1 MKSRPKKSR
10 EFELL
15 TSRIEGAL
23 APTGARIKSP
33 DRIKDK
39 ITGQLREVD
48 VSIRYTV
55 GSVELLITIECR
67 DRSRIQDVTWIEQIA
82 TKRAHIGADRTIA
95 VSSTGFTDAAIRAA
109 NAHGISIRLI
119 SEITDEDLRSLID
132 TLEVTAS
139 NISIDT
145 NEMALTFMET
155 PLGSSN
161 ICVKSR
167 ELWDAMGLDAPIFFD
182 ANSQSPL
189 SLIQLLSRAQSK
201 PSNQLSTNDLSITLQ
216 PKAKATFFIGTD
228 PLSPYLRDVPN
239 DGTPTR
245 VSITIGTNSE
255 NISVNTDSGLR
266 RLKQI
271 AFVVTATSTAERV
284 PARRI
289 GQYAAEDKV
298 VTQFSEHQFQID
310 QSKSLIIHSHKAGQN
325 KKTPT
330 DDKGET

>member
-39 ITGQLREVD
+39 ITGQFREVD

-95 VSSTGFTDAAIRAA
+95 VSSTGFTGAAIRAA

-139 NISIDT
+139 NITIDT
-145 NEMALTFMET
+145 NELALTFMET
-155 PLGSSN
+155 PLGSSK

-167 ELWDAMGLDAPIFFD
+167 ELWGTMGLDAPIFFD
-182 ANSQSPL
+182 ANSQSPF
-189 SLIQLLSRAQSK
+189 SLIQLLSRAESK

-216 PKAKATFFIGTD
+216 PKATFFIGTD

-245 VSITIGTNSE
+245 VSITIATDSE

-266 RLKQI
+266 RLKQV
-271 AFVVTATSTAERV
+271 AFVVTATSTSERV
-284 PARRI
+284 PAKRI

-298 VTQFSEHQFQID
+298 VTQFAEHQFQLD
-310 QSKSLIIHSHKAGQN
+310 QNKSLIIHSHKAGQN
-325 KKTPT
+325 EKTPT
-330 DDKGET
+330 DDNGEI